1 MSKVYQVRLSGFG
14 GQGIILAGIILGEA
28 ISLYEDRYAIQSQSY
43 GPEARGGAS
52 RAEVVISDEEIDLL
66 EVTEP
71 HLLLALS
78 QQAYNKY
85 SKNLHKDGIIII
97 DEDHVDAGAT
107 EKSITA
113 LPISRIAREQAGNP
127 IVTNMVAL
135 GVVAAI
141 TGIVGKDTLKKAVAD
156 RAPQGTEELNLR
168 AVDLGYEAGC
178 KTQRGANNSCTATIY
193 LTKEMET

>member
-1 MSKVYQVRLSGFG
+1 MSKEYQVRLSGFG

-28 ISLYEDRYAIQSQSY
+28 ISLYEDRFAIQTQSY

-66 EVTEP
+66 EVTAP

-78 QQAYNKY
+78 QQAYTKY
-85 SKNLHKDGIIII
+85 VGDVREDGVIII
-97 DEDHVDAGAT
+97 DEEHVRPGPS
-107 EKSITA
+107 EKRITG

-135 GVVAAI
+135 GAVAAI
-141 TGIVGKDTLKKAVAD
+141 TGIVGQDTLRKAVQA

-168 AVDLGYEAGC
+168 AVDLGFDAGRE
-178 KTQRGANNSCTATIY
+178 KMRRD
-193 LTKEMET
+193 

>member
-28 ISLYEDRYAIQSQSY
+28 ISLYEDRFAIQTQSY

-66 EVTEP
+66 EVTNP

-85 SKNLHKDGIIII
+85 IGDVREDGVVII
-97 DEDHVDAGAT
+97 DEEHVRVDPN
-107 EKSITA
+107 EKRIKA
-113 LPISRIAREQAGNP
+113 LPISRIALDEAGNP

-135 GVVAAI
+135 GAVAAI
-141 TGIVGKDTLKKAVAD
+141 TGIVGLDTLKKAVAA
-156 RAPQGTEELNLR
+156 RAPQGTEELNLL
-168 AVDLGYEAGC
+168 AVDLGYRAG
-178 KTQRGANNSCTATIY
+178 
-193 LTKEMET
+193 KEIKI

>member
-1 MSKVYQVRLSGFG
+1 MSKLYQVRLSGFG

-28 ISLYEDRYAIQSQSY
+28 IALYEDRHAIQSQSY

-78 QQAYNKY
+78 QLAYNKY
-85 SKNLHKDGIIII
+85 SGNLHEDGIIII
-97 DEDHVDAGAT
+97 DEDHVDTGAT
-107 EKSITA
+107 QKRIAA
-113 LPISRIAREQAGNP
+113 LPISRIAREEAGNP

-135 GVVAAI
+135 GAVAAI
-141 TGIVGKDTLKKAVAD
+141 TGIVGKETLKKAVAA
-156 RAPQGTEELNLR
+156 RAPAGTEELNLR
-168 AVDLGYEAGC
+168 AVDLGYDAGREL
-178 KTQRGANNSCTATIY
+178 QAT
-193 LTKEMET
+193 L